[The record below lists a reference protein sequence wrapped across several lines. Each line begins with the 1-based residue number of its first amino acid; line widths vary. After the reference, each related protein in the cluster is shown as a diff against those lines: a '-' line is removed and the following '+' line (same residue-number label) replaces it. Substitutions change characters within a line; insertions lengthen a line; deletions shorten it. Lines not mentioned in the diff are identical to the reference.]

1 MHEFLLLLLLLLTTY
16 KSDTFIMNIL
26 DRKIKYK

>member
-1 MHEFLLLLLLLLTTY
+1 MHEFLLLLLTTY
-16 KSDTFIMNIL
+16 KSGTFVMNIL